1 LEPGGVVPAA
11 DRMGVLYDSSGGARY
26 YRRHGIACVPPGFIP
41 PCLPSPAERVPSGPG
56 WIYEIKHDGFRMM
69 VRRDGRP
76 VVAVSHSEQ

>member
-1 LEPGGVVPAA
+1 
-11 DRMGVLYDSSGGARY
+11 
-26 YRRHGIACVPPGFIP
+26 
-41 PCLPSPAERVPSGPG
+41 VPSGPG